1 MKNLFGSLLLLVM
14 ASCGAHNSED
24 ITTVEWE
31 QTTSFPDRAGRS
43 AAYAG
48 VSDGQLVVAG
58 GCNFPGTPASEGGS
72 KLFYNDIHTLVN
84 GEWVK
89 SKAQLPDA
97 SAYGVSIQADDKLY
111 FIGGTS
117 DGKSSLSSVYSYA
130 DGVLTPHKSMPHGRD
145 NMAGA
150 AIGSN
155 LYIVGG
161 VIDGVPTNEVL
172 VYDTQSDEWS
182 QIAPYPGAPRVQP
195 VVVAQ
200 NAAEEKRLYL
210 FGGFDTQTKSVMTDG
225 WAYSPREKRWMPL
238 ESSPESVAGGVGF
251 AVGVHSIVAGGG
263 VDKDRFEYGLSI
275 SSDSVRKHYMTQEP
289 SWYQF
294 GDELYAYNT
303 IVNRWSKLASMP
315 AARAGATIVEGDG
328 EWFMVMGETKP
339 GVRSDEVW
347 VARTVSNHSF
357 GWINWLVI
365 VVYLLAMI
373 GMGVFFMFR
382 AKSSDDFFRAS
393 GRIPWWAVSVSIFA
407 TMLSAITFMAIPAK
421 TYATDW
427 KYFLM
432 AITIFIAAFPVVKY
446 YLPFFRRLNITS
458 AYEYLELRF
467 SRTLRTISSLLFIF
481 FMIARM
487 ALVLYLPSLALV
499 AATGIDIYTC
509 ILLMSL
515 ITIIYSS
522 IGGVE
527 AVVWG
532 DVVQGIILMGGALF
546 ALGFLIVNTDGSFV
560 QIAIE
565 NEKFNILNFDFDLTN
580 ATFWVVVIGGIAT
593 QIISYTS
600 DQTVIQRYMTVKSE
614 KQAAKSIITNG
625 VMSIISSLTF
635 YMVGTALFTYFQSQP
650 QALDV
655 AMPTADSIFP
665 FFIMTK
671 LPVGIAGVL
680 VAAIFAAS
688 MSTVS
693 SNINSIATAYTVDI
707 HRFFRSDMT
716 DKEKLTLARWA
727 SAVSGV
733 LGCGFALLMA
743 TWNIL
748 SLFDWFNTM
757 LGLLTSGLGALF
769 LMGIAFDRI
778 GGRAA
783 LTGFLLGTG
792 VLLLVTLYTDLSFLM
807 YGFLGMTTITAIS
820 LVASFILPR
829 EKRNLQGLTWRLK
842 PEEKE

>member
-1 MKNLFGSLLLLVM
+1 MKNLLLILILFI
-14 ASCGAHNSED
+14 ATSCGVENSRNHTS
-24 ITTVEWE
+24 IEWE
-31 QTTSFPDRAGRS
+31 QLPSFVDTLGRS
-43 AAYAG
+43 AAYAAI
-48 VSDGQLVVAG
+48 VDGDLVVAG
-58 GCNFPGTPASEGGS
+58 GCNFPAKPASEGGQ
-72 KLFYNDIHTLVN
+72 KKFYSDIYTLQN
-84 GEWVK
+84 GAWEL
-89 SKAQLPDA
+89 SSLTLPQP
-97 SAYGVSIQADDKLY
+97 SAYGVSVQIDDEFYLV
-111 FIGGTS
+111 GGTA
-117 DGKSSLSSVYSYA
+117 DGKTSLTSIYRYSPKE
-130 DGVLTPHKSMPHGRD
+130 LTTLSPMPQGRD
-145 NMAGA
+145 NMGGA
-150 AIGSN
+150 VIGSSI
-155 LYIVGG
+155 YVVGG
-161 VIDGVPTNEVL
+161 LSNGVASNDVM
-172 VYDTQSDEWS
+172 VYDTQDDEWS
-182 QIAPYPGAPRVQP
+182 EIAPLPGEPRVQP
-195 VVVAQ
+195 IVVAQ
-200 NAAEEKRLYL
+200 NAAEEMRLYVW
-210 FGGFDTQTKSVMTDG
+210 GGFNPTTKKVLASG
-225 WAYSPREKRWMPL
+225 FAYSPRLGEWMAV
-238 ESSPESVAGGVGF
+238 ESLPKAMAGGVGTV
-251 AVGVHSIVAGGG
+251 AGVHSIIVGGG
-263 VDKDRFEYGLSI
+263 VDQTRFEYGLAI
-275 SSDSVRKHYMTQEP
+275 KSDSLKKDYMTRSPQ
-289 SWYQF
+289 WYNF
-294 GDELYAYNT
+294 GSELYSYNT
-303 IVNRWSKLASMP
+303 IVDRWTKTGDIP
-315 AARAGATIVEGDG
+315 VARAGATLATNKND
-328 EWFMVMGETKP
+328 WFMVMGETMP
-339 GVRSDEVW
+339 GVRSAQVW
-347 VARTVSNHSF
+347 GSQIVSQRSF
-357 GWINWLVI
+357 GWINWSVI

-467 SRTLRTISSLLFIF
+467 SCTLRTISSVLFIF
-481 FMIARM
+481 FMTARM

-499 AATGIDIYTC
+499 AATGIDIYSC

-546 ALGFLIVNTDGSFV
+546 TLAFLITNTNGEFM
-560 QIAIE
+560 QIALD
-565 NEKFNILNFDFDLTN
+565 NDKFNILNFDFDFTN
-580 ATFWVVVIGGIAT
+580 ATFWVVVIGGIAS
-593 QIISYTS
+593 QVISYSS

-614 KQAAKSIITNG
+614 KLAAKSIITNG
-625 VMSIISSLTF
+625 VMSIISSLVF
-635 YMVGTALFTYFQSQP
+635 YMIGTALFTYFQSQP

-655 AMPTADSIFP
+655 ALPTADSIFP

-707 HRFFRSDMT
+707 HRFVNPNMN
-716 DKEKLTLARWA
+716 DKQKLKLARWA
-727 SAVSGV
+727 SVVFGV

-778 GGRAA
+778 GGRSA
-783 LTGFLLGTG
+783 LVGFVLGTAI
-792 VLLLVTLYTDLSFLM
+792 LLIISIYTNLSFLM
-807 YGFLGMTTITAIS
+807 YGFVGMTTITIIS
-820 LVASFILPR
+820 LITSFILPR
-829 EKRNLQGLTWRLK
+829 QERNLDGLTWKLRPK
-842 PEEKE
+842 AK